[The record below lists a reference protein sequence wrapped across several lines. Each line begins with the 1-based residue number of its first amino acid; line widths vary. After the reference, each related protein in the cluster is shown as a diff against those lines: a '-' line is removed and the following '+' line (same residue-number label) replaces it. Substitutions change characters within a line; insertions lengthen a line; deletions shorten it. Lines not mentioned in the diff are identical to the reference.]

1 MPNFAYVAKS
11 HSGEEMS
18 GVLAG
23 ASVDQVVED
32 LHRRGYIVLHVA
44 EDSLFGDRAKSWK
57 ERLNRPVLGGGVG
70 TRDLALFTR
79 QLSTLFEA
87 GIPLVRGLRGLAKDE
102 SNRVLSRTVGRV
114 AETVEG
120 GNSLADALAEHP
132 RVFNNLYISMVR
144 AGESAGTL
152 DKILQE
158 LAVYLEKLDAI
169 KTKVRAAMS
178 YPSFVFIFAIAI
190 TLFLLLKIVPTFEG
204 IYASFGAKLPGP
216 TLVVLGVSHLIR
228 DNAVISISLLI
239 GVIVLFWLWTKTAS
253 GRYVKDGFLIGVP
266 VFGPIIRKATISRMN
281 RTLGILLQSGL
292 PVLDALELTKGATG
306 NAVLARALDG
316 VKDRVSRGEE
326 LTPAFRATRRM
337 PEMVLQLMAT
347 GEESG
352 QLDSMLLKSSE
363 FYDRQVEAA
372 VQGLTSLIEPIL
384 IIFVGL
390 IVGVVVVT
398 MFLPI
403 FYLGQAVFQ
412 GGYNYTGK

>member
-1 MPNFAYVAKS
+1 MPNFAYVAKT
-11 HSGEEMS
+11 HAGEEQTGVMS
-18 GVLAG
+18 G
-23 ASVDQVVED
+23 ASVDQVVDD
-32 LHRRGYIVLHVA
+32 LHRRGLIVLHVA
-44 EDSLFGDRAKSWK
+44 EDAIFRGRAAGWK
-57 ERLNRPVLGGGVG
+57 ERLDRPVLGGGVS

-87 GIPLVRGLRGLAKDE
+87 GIPLVRGLRGLSKDE
-102 SNRVLSRTVGRV
+102 SNRTLSRTVGKV
-114 AETVEG
+114 AETVER

-132 RVFNNLYISMVR
+132 RVFNGLYVSMVR
-144 AGESAGTL
+144 AGEGAGTL
-152 DKILQE
+152 DRILAE

-169 KTKVRAAMS
+169 KTKVRSAMS
-178 YPSFVFIFAIAI
+178 YPVFVLVFAVAI
-190 TLFLLLKIVPTFEG
+190 SLFLLHKIVPTFEE
-204 IYASFGAKLPGP
+204 IYADFGQKLPGP
-216 TLVVLGVSHLIR
+216 TLAVVSVSHLIR
-228 DNAVISISLLI
+228 DNALVSLGVTAAVILA
-239 GVIVLFWLWTKTAS
+239 FWIWMRTAS
-253 GRYVKDGFLIGVP
+253 GRYLRDSFLLGAP

-306 NAVLARALDG
+306 NAVLAGAIDQ
-316 VKDRVSRGEE
+316 VKDRVGKGEE
-326 LTPAFRATRRM
+326 LTAAFRATGRM

-384 IIFVGL
+384 IVLVGL
-390 IVGVVVVT
+390 IVGTVVVT

-403 FYLGQAVFQ
+403 FYLGEAIMK
-412 GGYNYTGK
+412 GGYNY